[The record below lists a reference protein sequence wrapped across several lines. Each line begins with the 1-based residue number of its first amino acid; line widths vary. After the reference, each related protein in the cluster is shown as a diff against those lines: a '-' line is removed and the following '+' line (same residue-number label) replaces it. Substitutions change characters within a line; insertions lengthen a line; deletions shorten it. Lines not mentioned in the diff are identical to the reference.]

1 MSKEQLFWMAVIV
14 VLNIIAYL
22 VGKHEGS
29 ITAYHTMASIFN
41 DIAPKEMDIIRKK
54 LDSIDP
60 HEYAFGVIRK
70 DAANK
75 EKSNNE

>member
-29 ITAYHTMASIFN
+29 ITAYHTMATIFD
-41 DIAPKEMDIIRKK
+41 DIAPNEMDAIRKK
-54 LDSIDP
+54 LDNIDP
-60 HEYAFGVIRK
+60 MEYAFGVIRR

-75 EKSNNE
+75 EKSKNE

>member
-29 ITAYHTMASIFN
+29 ITAYHTMATVLN
-41 DIAPKEMDIIRKK
+41 EIAPNEMDIIRKK
-54 LDSIDP
+54 IDDIDP
-60 HEYAFGVIRK
+60 IEYAFGVMRK

>member
-22 VGKHEGS
+22 VGRHDGKQYGRKNTIAILFE
-29 ITAYHTMASIFN
+29 
-41 DIAPKEMDIIRKK
+41 IAPNEMDAIRKK
-54 LDSIDP
+54 IDNIDP
-60 HEYAFGVIRK
+60 MEYAFGVIRR

>member
-14 VLNIIAYL
+14 VLNIIEYL

-29 ITAYHTMASIFN
+29 ITAYRVMVTVLD
-41 DIAPKEMDIIRKK
+41 DIAPNEMDIIRKK

-60 HEYAFGVIRK
+60 LEYALGVKRK

-75 EKSNNE
+75 EKSNNK

>member
-22 VGKHEGS
+22 VGKHEGN
-29 ITAYHTMASIFN
+29 INAYHTMVTLLD
-41 DIAPKEMDIIRKK
+41 DIAPNEMDIIRKK
-54 LDSIDP
+54 LDNIDP
-60 HEYAFGVIRK
+60 MEYAFGVIRR
-70 DAANK
+70 DAADK